1 MKKFEIEVKTKQ
13 GNVKTVKINV
23 DDTTVELLSHC
34 NEEEQRFYLEMEYRM
49 RLNDKKQQRW
59 NISLD
64 KITENGHEFVSLAP
78 TPIEQ
83 CIQNEGLEY
92 IEKQMKRLT
101 DKQYRVFVLHAVE
114 GKSLTEIA
122 KIMCIK
128 VPTVHR
134 MYWTAV
140 KILKEFLKKG

>member
-1 MKKFEIEVKTKQ
+1 MAILVT
-13 GNVKTVKINV
+13 GGTGYIGSH
-23 DDTTVELLSHC
+23 TTVELLSHC
-34 NEEEQRFYLEMEYRM
+34 SEEEQRFYLEMEYRM
-49 RLNDKKQQRW
+49 RLNDKKQRRW

-92 IEKQMKRLT
+92 IEKQLKRLT

-122 KIMCIK
+122 KIMGIK

-140 KILKEFLKKG
+140 KNLKEFLKKG

>member
-1 MKKFEIEVKTKQ
+1 MKKFEIEVITKQ
-13 GNVKTVKINV
+13 GNVKTVKIYV

-34 NEEEQRFYLEMEYRM
+34 SEEEQRFYLEMEYRM
-49 RLNDKKQQRW
+49 RLNDKKQRRW

-64 KITENGHEFVSLAP
+64 KITDNGHEFVSLAP

-83 CIQNEGLEY
+83 VIQDEGLEY
-92 IEKQMKRLT
+92 IDKQMKRLT
-101 DKQYRVFVLHAVE
+101 DKQYRVFILHAVE
-114 GKSLTEIA
+114 CKSLTEIA
-122 KIMCIK
+122 KIMGIK

-140 KILKEFLKKG
+140 KNLKEFLKKG

>member
-1 MKKFEIEVKTKQ
+1 MKKFEIEVTTKQ

-49 RLNDKKQQRW
+49 RLSDKKQQRW

-83 CIQNEGLEY
+83 YIQNEGLEH

-114 GKSLTEIA
+114 GRSLTEIA
-122 KIMCIK
+122 KIINKK
-128 VPTVHR
+128 VPTIHR

-140 KILKEFLKKG
+140 KNLKEFLKKG

>member
-1 MKKFEIEVKTKQ
+1 MKKFEIEVTTKQ

-34 NEEEQRFYLEMEYRM
+34 SEEEQRFYLEMEYRM
-49 RLNDKKQQRW
+49 RLNDKKQRRW

-83 CIQNEGLEY
+83 YIQNEGLEY

-122 KIMCIK
+122 KIMGIK

-140 KILKEFLKKG
+140 KNLKEFLKKG